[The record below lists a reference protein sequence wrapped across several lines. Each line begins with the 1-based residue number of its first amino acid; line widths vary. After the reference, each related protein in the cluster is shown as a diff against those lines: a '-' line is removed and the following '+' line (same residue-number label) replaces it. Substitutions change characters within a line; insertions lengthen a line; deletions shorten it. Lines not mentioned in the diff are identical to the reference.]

1 MASEPTITA
10 LQVAQVGQQCC
21 AASSSNLSQ
30 ASKKPLNWSA
40 SVRPKAAPLPAYL
53 AP

>member
-10 LQVAQVGQQCC
+10 LQVAQVGQQWR
-21 AASSSNLSQ
+21 AASSSNSSQ
-30 ASKKPLNWSA
+30 VSKKPLNWSI
-40 SVRPKAAPLPAYL
+40 SVRSKAAPLPAYL